1 MKRGRKKLRRR
12 LGVQKLESRAL
23 LAADIGLVGGFVSIT
38 GSELNDVVEAYE
50 EDGQTVIQSSQFD
63 ADGRLVDQQVQTF
76 APGEVRGI
84 LFGGQGGDDVLVNDT
99 NLRTVARGGSGE
111 DVLLGG
117 GGNDVLTGGP
127 GDDVLAGGGGN
138 DVLLGGGGNNVLP
151 QAAMAESES
160 SPDGTDGE
168 TVVVDQQQP
177 AEEASADEAELAADD
192 ETDWDVSDNSDT
204 MSDAVNDVIDD
215 AEQLVDDVTSDAE
228 DVIDD
233 AEEVIDE
240 VVDEVGLIIDEAI
253 DDVQLIVDD
262 VIDDAADAIDD
273 AEELADEV
281 VEQIDEAVD
290 DVADQVGSVIDD
302 VEEVIDDVVEDVGG
316 WFGSMIGFLA
326 SCFDDAEP
334 ELPVDSADAADG
346 QLAEAVDDNAEA
358 AADDTLP
365 PVLLPTP
372 TAETEVAEPA
382 ADVASEPGVAQ
393 TAEDARVEAGTPN
406 APAIDDEVSADADG
420 NDTIFGG
427 PGDDLIFGGGG
438 DDWLLGDALL
448 PPDLLQDM
456 LTARLAG
463 NNGASV

>member
-99 NLRTVARGGSGE
+99 NLRTVARGGSGD

-117 GGNDVLTGGP
+117 GGNDVLSGGP

-138 DVLLGGGGNNVLP
+138 DVLLGGSGNDVLP
-151 QAAMAESES
+151 QAPMAESES
-160 SPDGTDGE
+160 SPADTDGQ

-192 ETDWDVSDNSDT
+192 ETDCDVSDNSDT
-204 MSDAVNDVIDD
+204 LSDAVNDVIDD

-240 VVDEVGLIIDEAI
+240 FGPIIDEAI
-253 DDVQLIVDD
+253 DDVEPIVDD
-262 VIDDAADAIDD
+262 VIADAADAIDD

-281 VEQIDEAVD
+281 VEQLNEAVD
-290 DVADQVGSVIDD
+290 DVADEVGS
-302 VEEVIDDVVEDVGG
+302 VIDDVVEDVGG
-316 WFGSMIGFLA
+316 WFGSMTRFLA
-326 SCFDDAEP
+326 SGVDDAEP
-334 ELPVDSADAADG
+334 ELPVDSDDAADG

-358 AADDTLP
+358 AADDTVP
-365 PVLLPTP
+365 PALLPTP
-372 TAETEVAEPA
+372 TAETEAAEPA
-382 ADVASEPGVAQ
+382 ADVALEPGVAQ
-393 TAEDARVEAGTPN
+393 TVEDACVEAGTPN

-448 PPDLLQDM
+448 PPELLQDM

>member
-1 MKRGRKKLRRR
+1 MKRRRKNFRRR

-127 GDDVLAGGGGN
+127 GDDVMAGGGGN
-138 DVLLGGGGNNVLP
+138 DVLLGGGGNDVLP

-160 SPDGTDGE
+160 SPTDTDGE

-192 ETDWDVSDNSDT
+192 ETDCDVSDNSDT
-204 MSDAVNDVIDD
+204 LSDAVNDVIDD

-233 AEEVIDE
+233 TEEVIDE
-240 VVDEVGLIIDEAI
+240 VVDEVGPIIDEAI
-253 DDVQLIVDD
+253 DDVEPIVDD

-281 VEQIDEAVD
+281 VEQVDEAVD

-302 VEEVIDDVVEDVGG
+302 VVEDVGG
-316 WFGSMIGFLA
+316 WFGSKIRFLA
-326 SCFDDAEP
+326 SSFDDAEP

-358 AADDTLP
+358 AADDTVP

-382 ADVASEPGVAQ
+382 ADVALEPGVAQ
-393 TAEDARVEAGTPN
+393 TAEDACVEAGTPN